1 MQMYD
6 TLLEMLSFRFHS
18 QWGISFKHAN
28 EPSSS
33 IHIGNILWTWQW
45 ELRFCSQWEHLV
57 NMVMRF
63 KVLFTVGTSCEH
75 SNDPSG
81 SIHGGK
87 QLQLKK
93 DSVPWSWIIC

>member
-1 MQMYD
+1 M
-6 TLLEMLSFRFHS
+6 
-18 QWGISFKHAN
+18 
-28 EPSSS
+28 
-33 IHIGNILWTWQW
+33 
-45 ELRFCSQWEHLV
+45 

-93 DSVPWSWIIC
+93 DSVP